1 MINCYF
7 CPLQAKR
14 LWIKL
19 FLYMVLCRTFESGGR
34 KIDLINEEK

>member
-14 LWIKL
+14 LWIKS
-19 FLYMVLCRTFESGGR
+19 FYMVLCRAFESGGR